1 MTTRRTRWATLLAGT
16 LAIGGLAACE
26 PAPDPT
32 TFLVNT
38 ATDGADA
45 SPGDGVCEATGGLGD
60 CTLPAAIEEGNA
72 AGGPIRIDL
81 QAGLA
86 DGDVA
91 LALTLPTIT
100 TTTTIDGHGAHLEPG
115 FVHTAG
121 TLTLRNL
128 TYTNPTADICRLV
141 DSTGDGVVLANVRSS
156 KRASR
161 STTVCAAGDVA
172 VVESDLEGDG
182 VVVGGNA
189 VVYSSMIGRRMDG
202 PALELTDDGTFTVV
216 NSMVSAL
223 DPGSATGIVAYSR
236 VDGPLTTGV
245 TASAS
250 VLGCEPGSAITSG
263 GYNLDDDGTCGADHP
278 TDRHRLLHRD
288 RCERLGHRAGA
299 VPAVRAGGRLTVG
312 GGDPRRDARPLRRL
326 VAPRR
331 PTGPAHR

>member
-16 LAIGGLAACE
+16 LAIGSLAACE
-26 PAPDPT
+26 PALDPT
-32 TFLVNT
+32 TFVVNT
-38 ATDGADA
+38 ATDGTDA

-141 DSTGDGVVLANVRSS
+141 DSTGEGVVLDNVRSS
-156 KRASR
+156 KR
-161 STTVCAAGDVA
+161 GQ
-172 VVESDLEGDG
+172 
-182 VVVGGNA
+182 
-189 VVYSSMIGRRMDG
+189 
-202 PALELTDDGTFTVV
+202 P
-216 NSMVSAL
+216 
-223 DPGSATGIVAYSR
+223 
-236 VDGPLTTGV
+236 
-245 TASAS
+245 
-250 VLGCEPGSAITSG
+250 
-263 GYNLDDDGTCGADHP
+263 
-278 TDRHRLLHRD
+278 RHHR
-288 RCERLGHRAGA
+288 
-299 VPAVRAGGRLTVG
+299 VRAGE
-312 GGDPRRDARPLRRL
+312 RRRRRVRPLGRRRRRRRERRRL
-326 VAPRR
+326 LVDDR
-331 PTGPAHR
+331 PTHGRPRTRTDR